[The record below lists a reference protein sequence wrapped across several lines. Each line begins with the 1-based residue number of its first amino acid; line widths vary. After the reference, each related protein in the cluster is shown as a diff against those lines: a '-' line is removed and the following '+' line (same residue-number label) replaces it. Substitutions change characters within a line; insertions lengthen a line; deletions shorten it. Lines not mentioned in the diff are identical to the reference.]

1 MSKILV
7 LDEEPQMRRLLQ
19 CGLTREGH
27 EVDAVGDYDSALER
41 VARGGFDLMVLDV
54 GMPGRG
60 GSDVVERF
68 RAWAG
73 LPVIVLSVAEN
84 VEHKVTL
91 LRSGADDFV
100 EKPFA
105 MEELSARVHSLLRRC
120 EAKACPP
127 PVLRFEEELEVD
139 LSRRLVVLG
148 GEELH
153 LTPTEYRLLEVLVR
167 HPRKLLT
174 QELLLRRVWGPGY
187 FDRHEYLRTYVG
199 QLRAKLGDRASRPR
213 WIATESRVGYRWL
226 VEPDGADSSLPEYE
240 PTVNSRTLLGGS

>member
-19 CGLTREGH
+19 CGLGREGH

-41 VARGGFDLMVLDV
+41 VARGGFDLMVVDV
-54 GMPGRG
+54 GVPGCG

-68 RAWAG
+68 RAWSS
-73 LPVIVLSVAEN
+73 LPVIVLSVPEN
-84 VEHKVTL
+84 VEHKVAL

-105 MEELSARVHSLLRRC
+105 IEELSARVHSLLRRS
-120 EAKACPP
+120 EAKACSS

-148 GEELH
+148 GEALH

-167 HPRKLLT
+167 NAKKLLT
-174 QELLLRRVWGPGY
+174 QDFLLRRVWGQGY
-187 FDRHEYLRTYVG
+187 SKEHEYLRTYVA

-213 WIATESRVGYRWL
+213 WIATEPRVGYRWL
-226 VEPDGADSSLPEYE
+226 VEPDGADTSLLECE
-240 PTVNSRTLLGGS
+240 PTVNSRTLLGGF